1 MLARKNGPISGPH
14 PLGFRAP
21 PPFSGHLGLLN
32 VKSQL
37 KCWVDAIGTKA
48 YFTIEKD

>member
-1 MLARKNGPISGPH
+1 MLARKNCPISEPQASGTP
-14 PLGFRAP
+14 PL
-21 PPFSGHLGLLN
+21 FSGHLGLLN
-32 VKSQL
+32 LKSQL